1 MYFSWNSTQ
10 TKNAFSDTRKE
21 EGANM
26 FMQKVDVQLSMLS
39 AHAMK
44 TVPLLYQLEDCLW
57 NLR

>member
-10 TKNAFSDTRKE
+10 AKNAFSDTRKE

-26 FMQKVDVQLSMLS
+26 FMHKVDNLSTLS
-39 AHAMK
+39 VHARK